1 MLSNVPFVSV
11 RRFSVGH
18 RSVPCHAARRRRRVP
33 AALAGALVLALTTVP
48 LSVGA
53 QPGAMD
59 AEALAALADQQAR
72 ASFPLLRELLS
83 IPNDANSPEDIEKNI
98 VWSENAFR
106 ERGFTLQ
113 RIATP
118 TIPLL
123 LAERPGLGADTTVL
137 VYLQIDGQPVDPS
150 AWFQDD
156 PYEPTL
162 KRRNALD
169 EWQTLEWS
177 AIEDYDDEMR
187 VFARSASD
195 AKGPV
200 AMFLAALDGL
210 AKVGVE
216 PNFNLKIIMDFEEE
230 LGSPRLPQ
238 AVLDNQERLAA
249 DMLIIFDGPR
259 HITNRPTLTYGARG
273 ITELTLTTYGP
284 IVPQH
289 SGHFG
294 NYAPNPALRLAQ
306 LLASMKDSEGR
317 VTIPG
322 YYDGIEI
329 DEDTQRI
336 LRAVPD
342 DEQQIRERLQL
353 GSVDKVGRFYQEAI
367 QYPSLNIRG
376 MRSGWINEEKRTIV
390 PAWARA
396 EIDVRL
402 VLETDSDRLV
412 GLIADHIR
420 KQGYF
425 LTDAEPDRAT
435 RLAHEKIASLTWRE
449 HYQSF
454 RTPFDSTVG
463 NWLRGAMRR
472 AFEEDPIQIRMSGGS
487 IPISPFVNTL
497 AIPAVTVPTVN
508 RDNNQ
513 HSPNENLRLGNY
525 REGIRTMMA
534 ILSEPL

>member
-1 MLSNVPFVSV
+1 MVLPALTADTVHTAPV
-11 RRFSVGH
+11 RRFH
-18 RSVPCHAARRRRRVP
+18 RSLAVLASALCL
-33 AALAGALVLALTTVP
+33 ALASAPFPARAASGAL
-48 LSVGA
+48 
-53 QPGAMD
+53 D

-72 ASFPLLRELLS
+72 ASFPLLRELLR
-83 IPNDANSPEDIEKNI
+83 IPNDANAPVAIEKNI
-98 VWSENAFR
+98 VWCEDAFGD
-106 ERGFTLQ
+106 RGFTLA

-123 LAERPGLGADTTVL
+123 LAERQVLGADTTVL
-137 VYLQIDGQPVDPS
+137 VYLQIDGQPVDPG

-162 KRRNALD
+162 KRRNALG
-169 EWQTLEWS
+169 EWQALEWD
-177 AIEDYDDEMR
+177 AIADYDDEMR

-210 AKVGVE
+210 AKQGIE

-238 AVLDNQERLAA
+238 AVLDNRERLAA
-249 DMLIIFDGPR
+249 DMLVIFDGPR

-306 LLASMKDSEGR
+306 LLASMKDADGR

-322 YYDGIEI
+322 FYDGIEI
-329 DEDTQRI
+329 DADTQRI

-342 DEQQIRERLQL
+342 DEEQIRERLQL
-353 GSVDKVGRFYQEAI
+353 GSIDKVGRFYQEAI

-396 EIDVRL
+396 ELDMRL
-402 VLETDSDRLV
+402 VLESDSDRLV
-412 GLIADHIR
+412 GLVADHIR
-420 KQGYF
+420 GQGYF
-425 LTDAEPDRAT
+425 LTDSEPDVET
-435 RLAHEKIASLTWRE
+435 RMAHGKIASLTWRE

-463 NWLRGAMRR
+463 TWLRGAMRR

-497 AIPAVTVPTVN
+497 GVPAVTVPTVN

>member
-1 MLSNVPFVSV
+1 MALADFTA
-11 RRFSVGH
+11 GTA
-18 RSVPCHAARRRRRVP
+18 HAAP
-33 AALAGALVLALTTVP
+33 APYRPRTLAVLAGALCLALASMSSLARADALDARVLA
-48 LSVGA
+48 
-53 QPGAMD
+53 D
-59 AEALAALADQQAR
+59 LADQQAR
-72 ASFPLLRELLS
+72 ASFPLLRELLR
-83 IPNDANSPEDIEKNI
+83 IPNDANSPADIEKNI
-98 VWSENAFR
+98 VWCEEAFGD
-106 ERGFTLQ
+106 RGFSLA

-118 TIPLL
+118 KIPLL
-123 LAERPGLGADTTVL
+123 LAERRVLGADTTVL
-137 VYLQIDGQPVDPS
+137 VYLQVDGQPVDPG

-162 KRRNALD
+162 KRRNALG
-169 EWQTLEWS
+169 EWQALEWS
-177 AIEDYDDEMR
+177 AIENYDDEMR

-210 AKVGVE
+210 AKQGIE

-238 AVLDNQERLAA
+238 AVLDNRERLAA
-249 DMLIIFDGPR
+249 DMLVIFDGPR

-306 LLASMKDSEGR
+306 LLASMKDADGR

-322 YYDGIEI
+322 FYDGIEI
-329 DEDTQRI
+329 DADTESI

-353 GSVDKVGRFYQEAI
+353 GSVDRVGRFYQEAI

-396 EIDVRL
+396 ELDMRL
-402 VLETDSDRLV
+402 VLESDSDRLV
-412 GLIADHIR
+412 GLVADHIR
-420 KQGYF
+420 RQGYH
-425 LTDAEPDRAT
+425 LTDSEPDFET
-435 RLAHEKIASLTWRE
+435 RMAHEKIASLTWRE

-463 NWLRGAMRR
+463 SWLR
-472 AFEEDPIQIRMSGGS
+472 
-487 IPISPFVNTL
+487 
-497 AIPAVTVPTVN
+497 
-508 RDNNQ
+508 
-513 HSPNENLRLGNY
+513 
-525 REGIRTMMA
+525 
-534 ILSEPL
+534 